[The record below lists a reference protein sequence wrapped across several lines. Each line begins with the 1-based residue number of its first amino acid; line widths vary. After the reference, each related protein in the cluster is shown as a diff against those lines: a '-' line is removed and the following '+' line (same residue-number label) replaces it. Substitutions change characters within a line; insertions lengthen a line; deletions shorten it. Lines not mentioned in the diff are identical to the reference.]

1 MRPKS
6 TCARK
11 KVVKVP
17 TLVYKGCGNGKSFC
31 FELVANKAAL
41 IEEERSISA
50 RVPVSLFVLLELSG
64 DNFIFTDNC
73 NIEEIPESPLLLNPV
88 NQFQNMFEVCEDE
101 FIITMSAAAS
111 VTLSK
116 MRCPLTSANFS
127 AVFFPQ
133 NLAKPNKVISFR

>member
-11 KVVKVP
+11 KMVKVP

-73 NIEEIPESPLLLNPV
+73 NIEEIPGDTRDTREPVAAEPRESVPEHVRGL
-88 NQFQNMFEVCEDE
+88 
-101 FIITMSAAAS
+101 
-111 VTLSK
+111 
-116 MRCPLTSANFS
+116 RG
-127 AVFFPQ
+127 
-133 NLAKPNKVISFR
+133 